1 MHAWIGFEM
10 ELIIFIGLQASG
22 KSTFFHT
29 HFAATHEYVSKDVL
43 RNNKRPNRRQMQL
56 IESAFESG
64 HSVVVDNTNPTVEA
78 RKPLID
84 LGKIYGA
91 RIIGYYFESQVSMCI
106 KRNKQRED
114 KARVPDV
121 AIYATAKKLV
131 LPTYAEGFDELYD
144 VRIAN
149 NSGFEVQQWSTSTL
163 ASDGSESQDQTGL

>member
-1 MHAWIGFEM
+1 M

-43 RNNKRPNRRQMQL
+43 RNNKRPDRMQMQL
-56 IESAFESG
+56 IENAFTAG

-78 RKPLID
+78 RMPLID
-84 LGKIYGA
+84 LGKMYGA

-106 KRNKQRED
+106 KRNKQREG

-131 LPTYAEGFDELYD
+131 PPSYAEGFDELYY

-149 NSGFEVQQWSTSTL
+149 NSGYQVEEWSTSTL
-163 ASDGSESQDQTGL
+163 ASDRSVSQDQTGL